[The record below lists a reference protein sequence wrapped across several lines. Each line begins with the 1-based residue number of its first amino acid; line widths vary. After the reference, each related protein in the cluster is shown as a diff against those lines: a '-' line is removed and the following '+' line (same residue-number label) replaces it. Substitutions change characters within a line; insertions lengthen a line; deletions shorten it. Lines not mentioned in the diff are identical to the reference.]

1 MTGRYRPMW
10 TWGAACPVSGDLLD
24 FWLANSPI

>member
-1 MTGRYRPMW
+1 MW